1 MVVVS
6 ESLSAPQKA
15 LLGAESEANTDKRSK
30 RRRMF
35 VAESL
40 TAHAC
45 KGDPHNP
52 LQPPPPRIGPPVM
65 GGCKAGGGS
74 GLLLPARWRAWALC
88 WRSCWV
94 AGVAGLP
101 AAAGLLSSGPARRV
115 GGTHRLTSSQVVGWT
130 RAKDCYTH
138 SGSKAKQQRTMLR
151 TRQAQQPNVHA
162 SLQRQ
167 MPSQQCGKDNIG
179 GGTENNR

>member
-101 AAAGLLSSGPARRV
+101 AAAGLLSSGRLGP
-115 GGTHRLTSSQVVGWT
+115 GGEVASKQELPVNPLSGPTDSSL
-130 RAKDCYTH
+130 K
-138 SGSKAKQQRTMLR
+138 
-151 TRQAQQPNVHA
+151 
-162 SLQRQ
+162 
-167 MPSQQCGKDNIG
+167 
-179 GGTENNR
+179 